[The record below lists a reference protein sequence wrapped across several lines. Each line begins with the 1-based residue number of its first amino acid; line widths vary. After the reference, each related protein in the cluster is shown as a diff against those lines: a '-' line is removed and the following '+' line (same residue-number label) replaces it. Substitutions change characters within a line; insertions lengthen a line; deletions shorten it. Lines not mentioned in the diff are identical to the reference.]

1 MDQPKLLEKQ
11 DNTRF
16 GYDYKRDGRSKRPE
30 SFEVMLRKF
39 NREIQQIGLLT
50 EVKKRKYFTK
60 DMSRT
65 MRRQIAKVKSAR
77 RKVKRGY

>member
-1 MDQPKLLEKQ
+1 MNQLLEKQ
-11 DNTRF
+11 EHTQF
-16 GYDYKRDGRSKRPE
+16 GHDYKRDTRSRRPE

-50 EVKKRKYFTK
+50 EVKKRRFWSK

-65 MRRQIAKVKSAR
+65 LRRQIAKVKYAR
-77 RKVKRGY
+77 RREKRGY